1 MEKHGKIISFVKPK
15 HSF

>member
-1 MEKHGKIISFVKPK
+1 MEKHGKIISFGKPK